1 MRRGSTCASLPAP
14 IRRASAAC
22 ITARTSA
29 AAPRTTR
36 SARAAWAT
44 SRAPARSASMPE
56 RNLAWTRWLWLS
68 LAIMVAD
75 LATKAWVTHVFELY
89 ESRRVLPFFNLVLVH
104 NKGAAFSFLADAGGW
119 QRWFFTVVTLGIS
132 VVLLVLLRKN
142 AQQRLVAL
150 ALALVLGGAAGNLW
164 DRVTLGYVVDFVQLH
179 IPGSGLPPWPAFNV
193 ADSAICIGVALLLWD
208 GLRSG
213 AGATEAP

>member
-1 MRRGSTCASLPAP
+1 MREG
-14 IRRASAAC
+14 
-22 ITARTSA
+22 
-29 AAPRTTR
+29 
-36 SARAAWAT
+36 WA
-44 SRAPARSASMPE
+44 
-56 RNLAWTRWLWLS
+56 RWLWLS
-68 LAIMVAD
+68 LAVMAAD
-75 LATKAWVTHVFELY
+75 LATKAWVTHAFELY

-104 NKGAAFSFLADAGGW
+104 NKGAAFSFLAEAGGW
-119 QRWFFTVVTLGIS
+119 QRWFFTVVTVAIS
-132 VVLLVLLRKN
+132 AVLIVMLRKS
-142 AQQRLVAL
+142 QGQRLVSF

-213 AGATEAP
+213 GAAASQPARQEKT